1 MNRTIQE
8 VYMGDVQG
16 EGNLTW
22 SHIGDYC
29 FSPVSATMDGDDD
42 KEQQTLLNIS
52 NTIYDLHITDVR
64 WSDIIL
70 DCDTK
75 EKIGKRFQNPV
86 YDPTSKRIGTD
97 RGYHFYFST
106 DANKYTE
113 GKPYYLA
120 NQLLYF
126 SMYWTKQLFQP
137 MESSKNI
144 LVDFWRR
151 MLFQPTL
158 LFQWS
163 LWCKNMQ
170 LLVRELT

>member
-1 MNRTIQE
+1 
-8 VYMGDVQG
+8 MGDVHG

-29 FSPVSATMDGDDD
+29 FFPVSATTDGDDD
-42 KEQQTLLNIS
+42 EEQQTLLNS
-52 NTIYDLHITDVR
+52 TNTIYDLHITDVG
-64 WSDIIL
+64 WFDIIL
-70 DCDTK
+70 GYDTK

-97 RGYHFYFST
+97 RGYHFCFPT

-126 SMYWTKQLFQP
+126 LMYWMKQLFQP
-137 MESSKNI
+137 MESSNNI

-151 MLFQPTL
+151 MPFQTTL
-158 LFQWS
+158 LFRRS
-163 LWCKNMQ
+163 PWCKNMQ